1 MKFKLNNDI
10 LYDAFFED
18 TTLIG
23 ITTTLKNYKL
33 CWQLNEY
40 LGFNFK
46 LNNNIEICLSK
57 RKRKYFFDV
66 YESNFNS
73 NTLIHYLYHNFFD
86 GEYLL
91 PELKHIDFIWLMKGD
106 TVDEEQL
113 NNLITELKKIKGVQ
127 LVAELTNDHIKN
139 KGNMVF

>member
-1 MKFKLNNDI
+1 MKLKLDNDI
-10 LYDAFFED
+10 LYHSFFED
-18 TTLIG
+18 TTILG
-23 ITTTLKNYKL
+23 ITTSIKNYRL

-40 LGFNFK
+40 MGFKFK

-57 RKRKYFFDV
+57 RKRAYYFDV

-73 NTLIHYLYHNFFD
+73 NTLIHYLYHNHYD

-106 TVDEEQL
+106 NVEAKQL
-113 NNLITELKKIKGVQ
+113 TNLKKELQKIKGVQ
-127 LVAELTNDHIKN
+127 LVAELTNEHIKN